1 MKRSTLGWLI
11 LGGTAVTFF
20 FFRSRI
26 AEAVQD
32 WEVRIILG
40 RISPYNTI
48 LIHHSARNFLDE
60 NLVKAIIWR
69 ESSGFPNVSRWEE
82 PLQCYSYGLIGIT
95 YTTAQQMGF
104 TGNPGGLFDPDTNVR
119 YGTDYLRWQ
128 LDRYS
133 EDVRK
138 AVSAYNAGTYTE
150 TNKAYVDR
158 VLEYLSRLE
167 KA

>member
-1 MKRSTLGWLI
+1 MKRSTVGWLI
-11 LGGTAVTFF
+11 LGGAAVTFF
-20 FFRSRI
+20 LLRSRI
-26 AEAVQD
+26 GQAIQD
-32 WEVRIILG
+32 WEVRIFLG
-40 RISPYNTI
+40 RISPHSTI
-48 LIHHSARNFLDE
+48 VIHHSARNLLDE

-69 ESSGFPNVSRWEE
+69 ESSGFPNVSRWEP
-82 PLQCYSYGLIGIT
+82 PLQCYSYGLMGVT
-95 YTTAQQMGF
+95 YTTAVQMGF
-104 TGNPGGLFDPDTNVR
+104 TGNPGGLFDPGTNVR

-158 VLEYLSRLE
+158 VLEYRSRLE

>member
-1 MKRSTLGWLI
+1 MKRTTAGWLI
-11 LGGTAVTFF
+11 AGAAAVTFF
-20 FFRSRI
+20 FVRSQI
-26 AEAVQD
+26 AQAAQD
-32 WEVRIILG
+32 WEVTTILG
-40 RISPYNTI
+40 RLLPYNTI
-48 LIHHSARNFLDE
+48 IIHHSARNMLDE

-69 ESSGFPNVSRWEE
+69 ESSGFPNVSRWEP

-95 YTTAQQMGF
+95 YTTALQMGF
-104 TGNPGGLFDPDTNVR
+104 TGNPGGLFDPDTNVG
-119 YGTDYLRWQ
+119 YGTDYLRCQ

-150 TNKAYVDR
+150 VNKAYVDR
-158 VLEYLSRLE
+158 VLEYFSRLE